1 MLCWIFSGGKRERM
15 HFSPCYHRPSIFHP
29 FKTYILCMFSF
40 LHTFYVNLKWVSNE
54 KTRRVSDE
62 ASSQCN
68 ILPTQDLVSL
78 PSASS
83 LKTFSFF
90 LLLFREC
97 IFHLE
102 MISINYTLRR
112 RKHSLNELVMVKN
125 INLSSI
131 VKCFSDQRHFRYNK
145 NCTLENIH
153 KAIIGSGCKETNTCY
168 KRRVWQRANENSPA
182 AKQMT
187 LMNDR

>member
-1 MLCWIFSGGKRERM
+1 MMWEVEILNQLRNYGCCVEFSGGKRENAF
-15 HFSPCYHRPSIFHP
+15 FSPCYHRPSIFHP

-90 LLLFREC
+90 FFFREY
-97 IFHLE
+97 FSSRDDLDKLYASQEKTLTEWARRDEKHQPLVE
-102 MISINYTLRR
+102 RQMLLRSKTFSI
-112 RKHSLNELVMVKN
+112 
-125 INLSSI
+125 
-131 VKCFSDQRHFRYNK
+131 
-145 NCTLENIH
+145 
-153 KAIIGSGCKETNTCY
+153 
-168 KRRVWQRANENSPA
+168 
-182 AKQMT
+182 
-187 LMNDR
+187 